1 MGRADLAVGSTRQSA
16 ATGAAPEPVA
26 EWKPVTRHALRPKKR
41 SAVIRQHATFQK
53 RSNSPLRPL
62 SPLRGSEGQERRQC
76 PVQRQRPAPGW
87 RESSPRA
94 AELRC
99 AGGEQPCRPTGHT
112 RLPRAPRRSARPTLG
127 RTLRRTAQRPL
138 PRSGRDVLS
147 NTNRSHGLLVLNIR
161 MSSRRPAARSP
172 MCQSRCATDRMQCGR
187 LFRKNEF
194 PSGDATCASRT

>member
-1 MGRADLAVGSTRQSA
+1 MCAAARSA
-16 ATGAAPEPVA
+16 AEPSSAAARLSGAHHSAPSIECVPEAASHGSSGSCGRQHAPIRCNGAALEPVA
-26 EWKPVTRHALRPKKR
+26 EWKPVTRHAFRPEER
-41 SAVIRQHATFQK
+41 GAVIALHATFQK
-53 RSNSPLRPL
+53 RSD

-99 AGGEQPCRPTGHT
+99 AGGEQPCRPTGHM
-112 RLPRAPRRSARPTLG
+112 RAPRAPRRSARPTLG

-147 NTNRSHGLLVLNIR
+147 NTNRSHGG
-161 MSSRRPAARSP
+161 SWS
-172 MCQSRCATDRMQCGR
+172 
-187 LFRKNEF
+187 
-194 PSGDATCASRT
+194 